1 MSVTMWWSFLS
12 PRFVFTL
19 FVIKEFATELGLME
33 TIWECPSGFYFSVGE
48 VDGDSGDHGNDD
60 SNKS

>member
-1 MSVTMWWSFLS
+1 MWWSFLS

-19 FVIKEFATELGLME
+19 SFVIKEFATELGLLE
-33 TIWECPSGFYFSVGE
+33 TIWGCPFGFYFSVDK
-48 VDGDSGDHGNDD
+48 VDEDSGDRDNDD